1 MTLAH
6 YFVFC
11 GIAAL
16 QVGSPGPST
25 VFVVDNAVA
34 VGWLRAVGIL
44 TGDLLAIGALA
55 VLSLLGVDAML
66 MANPRLFAALKIAGA
81 LYLLWLGVN
90 QWRGARRGAVKATA
104 SRNDVA
110 RQPASVRAL
119 WVKSFL
125 IGISNPKAILFFSSL
140 LPQFVDP
147 TQAGSA
153 TMLQL
158 IALFVAIKLI
168 VLGGYAGI
176 ATRVLPLLRS
186 EGNARWGK
194 RLTGTVLIGFG
205 GLIALSALR

>member
-6 YFVFC
+6 YFLFC
-11 GIAAL
+11 GIAVL

-34 VGWLRAVGIL
+34 VGWLRAIGIL
-44 TGDLLAIGALA
+44 TGDLLAIA
-55 VLSLLGVDAML
+55 VLASLSLIGVDAML
-66 MANPRLFAALKIAGA
+66 IANPRLFAALKIAGA
-81 LYLLWLGVN
+81 LYLLWLGLS
-90 QWRGARRGAVKATA
+90 QWLGAQKRASTRPRAAV
-104 SRNDVA
+104 RD
-110 RQPASVRAL
+110 SVRVL
-119 WVKSFL
+119 WMKSFL
-125 IGISNPKAILFFSSL
+125 IGIGNPKAILFFSSL

-147 TQAGSA
+147 TRAGSS

-158 IALFVAIKLI
+158 IALFVVIKLL

-176 ATRVLPLLRS
+176 AARVLPLLRS

-194 RLTGTVLIGFG
+194 RVTGTVLIAFG